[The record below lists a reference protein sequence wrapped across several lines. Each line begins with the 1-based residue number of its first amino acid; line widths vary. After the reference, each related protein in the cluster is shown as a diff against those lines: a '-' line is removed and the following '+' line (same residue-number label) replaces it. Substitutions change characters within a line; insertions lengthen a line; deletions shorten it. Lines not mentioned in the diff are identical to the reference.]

1 MAVGIIFLGV
11 LTNNPSLTMS
21 AAYALSIGIAIQS
34 FPEGAIISIP
44 LKTQGYSKVKAFLY
58 GIISGIVEPIAAV
71 IAIIFGSISESILP
85 IFLSFAAG
93 AMFYVTINEL
103 IPNSQGEKN
112 NYSGTIGFSIGF
124 LIMMILDV
132 LLG

>member
-1 MAVGIIFLGV
+1 
-11 LTNNPSLTMS
+11 
-21 AAYALSIGIAIQS
+21 
-34 FPEGAIISIP
+34 
-44 LKTQGYSKVKAFLY
+44 
-58 GIISGIVEPIAAV
+58 
-71 IAIIFGSISESILP
+71 
-85 IFLSFAAG
+85 
-93 AMFYVTINEL
+93 MFYVTINEL